1 MHKPSLFHSAR
12 MARSIAAAV
21 MLMVAAASIHA
32 ADAMP
37 KPQATSKSSVKSA
50 KNQAKKLASKEGAQK
65 GKARK
70 ELTGRDHQ
78 GNHDSLTK
86 ANKSG
91 AKGDKHDKG
100 IRQAGAAGSQ
110 KE

>member
-1 MHKPSLFHSAR
+1 MSKPSIFNSAR
-12 MARSIAAAV
+12 LSRSIAAAL
-21 MLMVAAASIHA
+21 MLMVAAASMHS

-37 KPQATSKSSVKSA
+37 KPQATSKSSVESA
-50 KNQAKKLASKEGAQK
+50 KNQAKKKASRDGAEK

-91 AKGDKHDKG
+91 AKGDKHAKG
-100 IRQAGAAGSQ
+100 IKQAGAAGSQ
-110 KE
+110 EK